1 MILTWCLFRLFL
13 VFTLMLEGRVEWQVP
28 LPVFASLTD
37 NDSTAVKLINYKDST
52 WGPLIKYCK
61 CMIWEDTNKHK
72 YTVDDQL
79 LPPPTR
85 MCCWACIKGDIENML
100 IFLNTWQHFNI
111 NNFGTCHSDG
121 LRCFISFSLFYYPV
135 YMYMSLCVYMIS
147 QL

>member
-1 MILTWCLFRLFL
+1 MIFNWRLFRLFL

-61 CMIWEDTNKHK
+61 CMWEDTNKHK

-100 IFLNTWQHFNI
+100 IFLNT
-111 NNFGTCHSDG
+111 
-121 LRCFISFSLFYYPV
+121 
-135 YMYMSLCVYMIS
+135 
-147 QL
+147 